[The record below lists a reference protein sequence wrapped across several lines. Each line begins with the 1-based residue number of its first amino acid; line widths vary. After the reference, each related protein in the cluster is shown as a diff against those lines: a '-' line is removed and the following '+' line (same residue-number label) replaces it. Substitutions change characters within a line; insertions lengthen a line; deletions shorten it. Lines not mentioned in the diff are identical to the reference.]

1 VRRDSACLLDAQN
14 SSLGHKTRSS
24 STSLSSFL
32 KSYFSFLQCR
42 SKLSSILIKTRN
54 QLLASASAGTFY
66 KVLNQPEWAPPAWL
80 FAPAWTVLYFLM
92 ALSVWIIWR
101 SFGFQRARIALSL
114 FVSQLVLNALWSW
127 LFFVWHQGALAFYEI
142 IVLWGFI
149 LGTIIS
155 FWRLNRVAGMLLLPY
170 LAWVTF
176 AAVLAFTLWQLNP
189 MLLT

>member
-1 VRRDSACLLDAQN
+1 MNNFPVFKQTLGFLGCLTVSFSAAAI
-14 SSLGHKTRSS
+14 GG
-24 STSLSSFL
+24 
-32 KSYFSFLQCR
+32 
-42 SKLSSILIKTRN
+42 
-54 QLLASASAGTFY
+54 LASASAGTFY

-114 FVSQLVLNALWSW
+114 FVSQLVLNAIWSW

-142 IVLWGFI
+142 LVLWGLI
-149 LGTIIS
+149 LGTIKS

-189 MLLT
+189 RLLT